1 MKENKK
7 TNTFWLEPS
16 LVEEMESMLT
26 EANAISKSDF
36 VRQAIKFYMAFRR
49 QGKSLDF
56 LSPLLVQTIKSEV
69 ESVERNLSG
78 VIFKLAVEQGKI
90 ANMISYSYNDLTDEY
105 MDELHEEC
113 ANRVA
118 ETNGVITFEDAYDF
132 QHGG

>member
-36 VRQAIKFYMAFRR
+36 VRQAIKFYMAFLR

>member
-36 VRQAIKFYMAFRR
+36 VRQAIKFYMAYLR

-56 LSPLLVQTIKSEV
+56 LSPLLAQTIKSEV

-113 ANRVA
+113 ARRVA
-118 ETNGVITFEDAYDF
+118 ETNGVISFEDAYDY

>member
-36 VRQAIKFYMAFRR
+36 VRQAIKFYMAFLR

-56 LSPLLVQTIKSEV
+56 LSPLLAQTIKSEV

>member
-1 MKENKK
+1 M
-7 TNTFWLEPS
+7 
-16 LVEEMESMLT
+16 EEMESMLT

-36 VRQAIKFYMAFRR
+36 VRQAIKFYMAFLR